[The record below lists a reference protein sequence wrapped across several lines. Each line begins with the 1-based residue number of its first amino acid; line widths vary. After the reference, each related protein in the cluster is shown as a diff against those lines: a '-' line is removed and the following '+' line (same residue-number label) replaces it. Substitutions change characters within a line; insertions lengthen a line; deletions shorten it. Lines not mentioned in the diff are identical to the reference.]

1 MNDWKMYYSIVMY
14 CYLFWGNLNW
24 NTMCDYCA
32 ALTHTD
38 TNKQTTPRPADKKH
52 NASPHK
58 ARRSKSNIGLTEEM
72 EENTMAGGE

>member
-1 MNDWKMYYSIVMY
+1 
-14 CYLFWGNLNW
+14 
-24 NTMCDYCA
+24 MCDYCA

-58 ARRSKSNIGLTEEM
+58 ARRSKSNIGLSEEM

>member
-1 MNDWKMYYSIVMY
+1 
-14 CYLFWGNLNW
+14 
-24 NTMCDYCA
+24 MCDYCA

-58 ARRSKSNIGLTEEM
+58 ARRSKSNIGLSEEM
-72 EENTMAGGE
+72 EENTMAGGEYQRQTGVCRTGKQHISYTLS